1 MIKLNKFKTGISR
14 RNRIPVY
21 LGLSYVH
28 NLDSPNVL
36 LRGTVRSPLFI
47 WADPPV
53 LITREVIQIAPM
65 PEPMSMI
72 FYVDYINLLKTT
84 NSSIG
89 CVKIPDA

>member
-14 RNRIPVY
+14 RNRIPVDF
-21 LGLSYVH
+21 GLSYVH
-28 NLDSPNVL
+28 NWDSPNVL
-36 LRGTVRSPLFI
+36 WRGIVRSPLFTQ
-47 WADPPV
+47 
-53 LITREVIQIAPM
+53 LRMSLFTREAVQISPIL
-65 PEPMSMI
+65 EPMSKV